1 MLMPVLAA
9 LAMSLGWGIR
19 GDYGHEA
26 GAMLPGAL
34 LALAIVITAGRVDWL
49 ARAGTL
55 GMLGALGWA
64 FGGQMSYGIV
74 IGYTAAPTF
83 IDVAY
88 GYGALFLIGALWGG
102 IGAGVLALGLTWRQD
117 RLESFVAPL
126 AALGL
131 LWLLLDLTG
140 LTARLEA
147 RWSFHDTDWVAATAA
162 LAVGAVLS
170 RRAGEWR
177 EPARLIIA
185 LAGGWWSGYA
195 LLTQLLGLRMTP
207 PRSDN
212 WAGCVGLFV
221 ALALYLWRDRNRAA
235 LLLVL
240 YGLLAGGAGFAVG
253 DFVQMLGRAGWG
265 PIGRYEALRQLD
277 YWKWMERLFGL
288 IMGFGIALGVGRLFR
303 EGLAPLGPSPP
314 SRRLRGFA
322 LSILLIVM
330 PWKNFVSNVRVWIER
345 GQFGEPLLG
354 IGPRGWMLA
363 IAIGLTLVLVVAIS
377 RHLDGK
383 LALTPADRGGRAQFL
398 FLALVW
404 LFVIGDFTRV
414 VSHLQTRGILSV
426 HVGFW
431 STALVLTILVLTAS
445 PAMTTHHGPSR
456 DSADRD
462 WRAGRLL
469 LAGWL
474 LIPVLI
480 PGRAR
485 LTLSARSG
493 PLPGYH
499 QRFGP
504 SVPDRP

>member
-1 MLMPVLAA
+1 MAVLAA

-34 LALAIVITAGRVDWL
+34 LALAIVITAGRADWL

-55 GMLGALGWA
+55 GMLGAFGWA

-102 IGAGVLALGLTWRQD
+102 IGAGVLALGLTWRQE
-117 RLESFVAPL
+117 RLESFVVPL

-162 LAVGAVLS
+162 LAVGALFYC
-170 RRAGEWR
+170 RAGASR

-288 IMGFGIALGVGRLFR
+288 IMGFGIALGVGRLLR
-303 EGLAPLGPSPP
+303 EGVAPLEPAPP

-322 LSILLIVM
+322 LVILLVVM
-330 PWKNFVSNVRVWIER
+330 PWRNFVTNVRVWIER

-354 IGPRGWMLA
+354 IGPRGWILA
-363 IAIGLTLVLVVAIS
+363 IATGLTVVMVVAIT

-383 LALTPADRGGRAQFL
+383 LTLTPTDRSGRAQLL
-398 FLALVW
+398 FLTLVW
-404 LFVIGDFTRV
+404 LFVLGDFTRV
-414 VSHLQTRGILSV
+414 VSHLQTKGILSV

-431 STALVLTILVLTAS
+431 STALIVTILVVAALPAAATCHAPGRDVAS
-445 PAMTTHHGPSR
+445 
-456 DSADRD
+456 RD

-474 LIPVLI
+474 LVPVLI
-480 PGRAR
+480 PGLAR
-485 LTLSARSG
+485 LTLFTHAE
-493 PLPGYH
+493 PLPGHH
-499 QRFGP
+499 QRFAP
-504 SVPDRP
+504 SVPDPR

>member
-162 LAVGAVLS
+162 LAVGAVFS

-185 LAGGWWSGYA
+185 LAGGWWIGYA

-221 ALALYLWRDRNRAA
+221 ALALCLWREGNRAA

-240 YGLLAGGAGFAVG
+240 YGLLAGGAGFVVG

-265 PIGRYEALRQLD
+265 PIGQYEALRQLD

-288 IMGFGIALGVGRLFR
+288 IMGFGIALGVGRLLR
-303 EGLAPLGPSPP
+303 EGLAPLDPSPP

-345 GQFGEPLLG
+345 GQFSEPLLG

-426 HVGFW
+426 HIGFW

-480 PGRAR
+480 PGLAR